1 MHYKFPCGCS
11 FPVIQQSND
20 PDILPFLDFDF
31 DEIPY
36 DCSATWDLLGRGITK
51 GVFQLESQLGRTWTK
66 KLKPE
71 HIEHLAAL
79 GALLRPGCLRA
90 IDEKHKCSMTE
101 LYCRRKNK
109 IAETEYIHPSL
120 EPVLRP
126 TFGVLTYQEQSM
138 EITRVIADFTLQMAD
153 ELRKAI
159 GKKLPEEM
167 AKVKPKFFEGAKKA
181 GLVIDDQAKEI
192 FGWIEKSQRYSFN
205 KSHAVSYGVNGYL
218 SAYAKAHGPVQFYT
232 SWLYYAKDKQD
243 PHQEIKELINDAK
256 LLDVVV
262 LPPEVSS
269 LEPHFSTDGK
279 IITFGLSDV
288 KGIGEAQIEKLKTNV
303 DKVCKMLGK
312 ALSDFTWYEV
322 LVHLTPLL
330 STTLVTR
337 LISVG
342 AFRKF
347 GSNRSKMLDEYEKWN
362 GLTAKEQEWIRLRS
376 LNGYAKLTLQK
387 DDEDK
392 KIVERGLFDIPEEV
406 DFSLNIEDV
415 NSILSLPTYT
425 NLSEALNAGAKVKK
439 EGGAAANYKRKEIM
453 ESLTKLLDNPPNPIQ
468 DTPNW
473 ISWNEEQLLGIPL
486 TCNKIDSC
494 DISAANCSCKEFL
507 AGRTG
512 YMVFAVQI
520 ESARVITTKNGKS
533 AGSKMAFLSVA
544 DSSCAVEMVAFPD
557 AWKEYGQL
565 LTEGNTVTIQAKRDK
580 NGSLI
585 IEKVFQ
591 I

>member
-1 MHYKFPCGCS
+1 MFYKFPCGCS
-11 FPVIQQSND
+11 FPVIQESKD

-36 DCSATWDLLGRGITK
+36 DCSATWDLLARGITK

-101 LYCRRKNK
+101 LYCRRKNGL
-109 IAETEYIHPSL
+109 AEIEYIHPAL
-120 EPVLRP
+120 EPVLKQ
-126 TFGVLTYQEQSM
+126 TFGVLAYQEQSM
-138 EITRVIADFTLQMAD
+138 DITRVIALFTLQMAD

-181 GLVIDDQAKEI
+181 GLVIDEQAQEI

-205 KSHAVSYGVNGYL
+205 KSHAVSYGINGYL

-262 LPPEVSS
+262 LPPEIST
-269 LEPHFSTDGK
+269 LEPHFATDGK
-279 IITFGLSDV
+279 VITFGLSDV

-303 DKVCKMLGK
+303 DKVCKLLGK
-312 ALSDFTWYEV
+312 PLSNFTWYEI
-322 LVHLTPLL
+322 LIHLTPLL

-347 GSNRSKMLDEYEKWN
+347 GSNRSKMLDEYDKWN
-362 GLTAKEQEWIRLRS
+362 NLTAKEQEWIRLRS
-376 LNGYAKLTLQK
+376 LNGYAKLTLEQTTK
-387 DDEDK
+387 GKEAQT
-392 KIVERGLFDIPEEV
+392 IFDLPEEIV
-406 DFSLNIEDV
+406 FDLNSEDIK
-415 NSILSLPTYT
+415 SIQELPVYST
-425 NLSEALNAGAKVKK
+425 LSEALNAGAKVRK
-439 EGGAAANYKRKEIM
+439 EGGAASNYKRKEIM
-453 ESLTKLLDNPPNPIQ
+453 ESLAKLLDNPPNPIE

-473 ISWNEEQLLGIPL
+473 ISWNEENLLGIPL
-486 TCNKIDSC
+486 TCSKIDSC
-494 DISAANCSCKEFL
+494 DISSANCTCKEFL

-520 ESARVITTKNGKS
+520 ESVRVITTKNGKS

-544 DSSCAVEMVAFPD
+544 DNTCAVEMVAFPQ

-565 LTEGNTVTIQAKRDK
+565 LTEGNTVAIQGKRDK